1 MAVVPDRNLD
11 GTVKAKV
18 SKAIAWFV
26 VQYQLKPTATGAY
39 PIYYFRNSKGEEV
52 RANVSDILDAH
63 EAHKAE
69 YKRANK
75 AKAQTVRTSV

>member
-1 MAVVPDRNLD
+1 MAVVPDRNAD

-26 VQYQLKPTATGAY
+26 VQYELKPTATGAY
-39 PIYYFRNSKGEEV
+39 PIYYFKNREGEEV
-52 RANVSDILDAH
+52 QANVADILDAH
-63 EAHKAE
+63 DAHKAE

-75 AKAQTVRTSV
+75 SKAQAARTSA

>member
-1 MAVVPDRNLD
+1 MAVVPDRNAN
-11 GTVKAKV
+11 GTVSAKV
-18 SKAIAWFV
+18 TKAIAWFL
-26 VQYQLKPTATGAY
+26 VQYQLKPMATAAY

-52 RANVSDILDAH
+52 QANVSDILDAY

-75 AKAQTVRTSV
+75 SKAQAARPSA